1 MSMRYDETKIVAPSE
16 PKHDR
21 PVSARSKGV
30 MVLLAIVAVVYVV
43 VGIRYAAGQ
52 SLTIAGMSGPS
63 YWAGYAA
70 QVLGWPVMALTH

>member
-1 MSMRYDETKIVAPSE
+1 MSMRYDETKIVTPTE
-16 PKHDR
+16 TREDR
-21 PVSARSKGV
+21 PVSARSKGLV
-30 MVLLAIVAVVYVV
+30 ALLAIVAAIYVV